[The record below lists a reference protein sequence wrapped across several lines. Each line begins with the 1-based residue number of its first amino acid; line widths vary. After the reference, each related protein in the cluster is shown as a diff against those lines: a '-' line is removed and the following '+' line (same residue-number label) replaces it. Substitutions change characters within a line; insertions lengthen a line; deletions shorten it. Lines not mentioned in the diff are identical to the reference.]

1 MPDIAASTS
10 NQRPLTGS
18 RIGAQIVSGPDPGK
32 AHGPDLRFTEL
43 MIGRMILM
51 AERWIRSLRRAVIP
65 GFTRSRKA

>member
-10 NQRPLTGS
+10 NQRPLTSS